1 MHTVATESLQADKG
15 FFHQPKAIWAIV
27 FACVISFM
35 GIGLIDPILPAIAV
49 KLNATPSQVSLL
61 FSSYTLIM
69 SFAMLLTGFIS
80 SRMGPKWTM
89 LAGLS
94 LIVFFSIAG
103 GLSDD
108 IWRLVWL
115 RGGWGLGNA
124 LFIATALSAIV
135 ELSNG
140 GIARAVILYEAAI
153 GLGFSV
159 GPLLGGE
166 LGSISW
172 RGPFFGVGA
181 LLLIAITSLLFL
193 LPPLPRKKSKSALLD
208 PLKALV
214 NQRGLLTLGLTSL
227 FYYVGFFILLAYSPF
242 FMHLDEHGLG
252 YVFFGW
258 GLLLALTSVFAAG
271 KVESLLGR
279 SRAMYLLLSLF
290 GLDLFIIGIWSSV
303 SAVVITGV
311 VLAGMLLGIN
321 GTLITTAV
329 LASAPIDRAV
339 ISSAYN
345 FIRFLGGAV
354 GPVLAGI
361 LSKTYGEQVPFLAGG
376 VMVFTGV
383 LILWLG
389 RNSLKAKAAET
400 SASAAESTQ
409 QTIPLYNYR
418 ILVPID
424 GSSHSLHAL
433 QHAQTFAR
441 QVGERVLVTLLHVSP
456 RILLS
461 ELSGEETRL
470 NEKLDQQSQQI
481 LAPAAEFLKAAQI
494 QHETLHVVG
503 EPAETICQAARE
515 GEYGLIVMGSRGLSS
530 LSGAILGSVSN
541 AVVQHSHCPVFIVK

>member
-1 MHTVATESLQADKG
+1 MHISANKSLQPDKG
-15 FFHQPKAIWAIV
+15 FFYQPKAIWAIV

-49 KLNATPSQVSLL
+49 KLKATPSQVSLL
-61 FSSYTLIM
+61 FSSYTLVM

-80 SRMGPKWTM
+80 SRLGPKWTM
-89 LAGLS
+89 LAGLG

-115 RGGWGLGNA
+115 RGGWGFGNA

-159 GPLLGGE
+159 GPLLSGE

-172 RGPFFGVGA
+172 RGPFFGVGT
-181 LLLIAITSLLFL
+181 LLLIGIIGLLIL
-193 LPPLPRKKSKSALLD
+193 LPPLPRKENKSSLLD
-208 PLKALV
+208 PLKALAT
-214 NQRGLLTLGLTSL
+214 QRGLLTLGLTSL

-242 FMHLDEHGLG
+242 FMHLDERGLG

-271 KVESLLGR
+271 KVENLLGR
-279 SRAMYLLLSLF
+279 SRSMYIMLSLF
-290 GLDLFIIGIWSSV
+290 ALDLLIIGVWSSV

-311 VLAGMLLGIN
+311 VLAGILLGIN

-345 FIRFLGGAV
+345 FIRFLGGAI

-361 LSKTYGEQVPFLAGG
+361 LSKTYGEQTPFLAGG
-376 VMVFTGV
+376 IMVFVSV
-383 LILWLG
+383 LVLWLG
-389 RNSLKAKAAET
+389 RSSLDAKAAEA
-400 SASAAESTQ
+400 SASAANLSPQE
-409 QTIPLYNYR
+409 IPLYDTGR
-418 ILVPID
+418 
-424 GSSHSLHAL
+424 
-433 QHAQTFAR
+433 
-441 QVGERVLVTLLHVSP
+441 
-456 RILLS
+456 
-461 ELSGEETRL
+461 
-470 NEKLDQQSQQI
+470 
-481 LAPAAEFLKAAQI
+481 
-494 QHETLHVVG
+494 
-503 EPAETICQAARE
+503 
-515 GEYGLIVMGSRGLSS
+515 
-530 LSGAILGSVSN
+530 
-541 AVVQHSHCPVFIVK
+541 